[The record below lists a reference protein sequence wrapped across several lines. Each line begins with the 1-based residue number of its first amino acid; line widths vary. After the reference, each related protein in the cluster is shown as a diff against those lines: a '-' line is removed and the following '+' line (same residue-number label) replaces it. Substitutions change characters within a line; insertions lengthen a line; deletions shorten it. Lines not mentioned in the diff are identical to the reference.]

1 MIPAE
6 IVEKAR
12 DVAVIQLSEWLDQQE
27 LGERF
32 PAHLVNCTPA
42 MVSQVSID
50 AALFAVYA
58 DIQAE
63 AVLEAVRVAGNTDP
77 RDHPFMGHDEMA
89 EWLTR
94 YASRLTGS
102 TT

>member
-6 IVEKAR
+6 IIEKA
-12 DVAVIQLSEWLDQQE
+12 AKANFIQD
-27 LGERF
+27 
-32 PAHLVNCTPA
+32 TPWSDEDLWETRSDEYKRVMRESMTRILA
-42 MVSQVSID
+42 P
-50 AALFAVYA
+50 VYA

-77 RDHPFMGHDEMA
+77 RDHPFTGHDEMA